1 MFYLKDL
8 TKLFDKNAFNNLRK
22 PVHGAIII
30 SFVIFHIK
38 FQKAGTEREIKKNE
52 CH

>member
-8 TKLFDKNAFNNLRK
+8 TKLFDKNAFNILRE
-22 PVHGAIII
+22 PVHGTIII

-38 FQKAGTEREIKKNE
+38 FQKAGTEQEIKKNE